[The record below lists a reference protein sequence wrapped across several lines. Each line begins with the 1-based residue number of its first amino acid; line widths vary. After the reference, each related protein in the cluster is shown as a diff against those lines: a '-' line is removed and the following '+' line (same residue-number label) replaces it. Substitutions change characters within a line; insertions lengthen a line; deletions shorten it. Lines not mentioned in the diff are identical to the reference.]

1 MMQKY
6 IDWKNI
12 EFAYPWV
19 LWLLCLIPFLII
31 IFTITKYNKYSTFKV
46 SKYNFKHIHT
56 TLKLR
61 LFPLMSILRYTALAF
76 IIIALARPQNTQVN
90 EIINSEGYDIVL
102 SMDISGSML
111 AQDFKPNRIEAAK
124 KVALDFVL
132 FRPGDRIGLVI
143 FSGESFSQCPLTT
156 DKNILTEQIHQIRS
170 GLLEDGTAIG
180 MGLATAVDR
189 LRDSKSKSKIIIL
202 MTDGVNN
209 IGLID
214 PITALEIAK
223 AYKIRVYTIGVGS
236 MGTAPYPV
244 QDPLGNTQMQNMPVQ
259 IDEELM
265 RKISKETGGKYYRAT
280 DNNVLK
286 NVFGEIDK
294 LEKSKIEIDSYKK
307 HMDLFPFYLFIALT
321 LLIVEFLL
329 RFLYF
334 KNLHE

>member
-1 MMQKY
+1 MIQKY

-12 EFAYPWV
+12 DFAYPWV
-19 LWLLCLIPFLII
+19 LWLLLLIPLLIV
-31 IFTITKYNKYSTFKV
+31 IFIFTKYNKYSTFKV
-46 SKYNFKHIHT
+46 SKFDFNQIPS

-61 LFPLMSILRYTALAF
+61 LFPFLPLLRYISLAF
-76 IIIALARPQNTQVN
+76 IIVALARPQNTQVN

-132 FRPGDRIGLVI
+132 YRPGDRIGLVI

-156 DKNILTEQIHQIRS
+156 DKNILTEQIQQIRS

-209 IGLID
+209 MGLID

-244 QDPLGNTQMQNMPVQ
+244 QDQYGNTQMQNMPVQ

-307 HMDLFPFYLFIALT
+307 HMDLFPFYLFIALA
-321 LLIVEFLL
+321 LLILEFLL
-329 RFLYF
+329 RYLYF